1 VTLPLLELTNTVKNY
16 GGLRPLRIERLAI
29 VPSESVAIVGLDEPM
44 AEVFV
49 NLVTGGALPDVGE
62 VRIFGRSSST
72 ISDSTDWLSV
82 VDRFGIVSHRAV
94 LLEAFTLLQN
104 VAVPFTLDLESIPAD
119 VESRVVKL
127 AREVGL
133 PDAALNSAVATL
145 DAASQLRVRLAR
157 ALALDPDVVLLEH
170 PTAAVDRQQVGP
182 LGEHIRAVARSRGA
196 VVVALT
202 GDAAFANAV
211 ATRVLTLDASTGRL
225 TDRRGFFARLRHRS
239 H

>member
-1 VTLPLLELTNTVKNY
+1 MTLPLLELTNTVKDY
-16 GGLRPLRIERLAI
+16 RGLRPLRIERLEV
-29 VPSESVAIVGLDEPM
+29 VPSESIAIVGLDEPM

-49 NLVTGGALPDVGE
+49 NLVTGGALPDAGE
-62 VRIFGRSSST
+62 VRIFGRLSSS
-72 ISDSTDWLSV
+72 ISDSSEWLSV

-104 VAVPFTLDLESIPAD
+104 VAVPFTLDLEAIPAD

-127 AREVGL
+127 VREVGL
-133 PDAALNSAVATL
+133 PDAAWNSAVATL

-157 ALALDPDVVLLEH
+157 ALALGPEVLLLEH

-182 LGEHIRAVARSRGA
+182 LGEHIRAVARQRGA
-196 VVVALT
+196 AVVALT
-202 GDAAFANAV
+202 GDTAFASAV

-225 TDRRGFFARLRHRS
+225 VDRRGFFSRLRHR
-239 H
+239 